1 MSLQFN
7 PIYWSPDR
15 LFSYNKLYNFAIGNR
30 GGGKSF
36 AAKRYCISRFL
47 KTGEQFIYVRRYKN
61 EFDFIKTYFSDIAPY
76 YEGHTFSSRAGVF
89 MIDGKVAGYYLPLS
103 VSTKYKSNSYP
114 LVGTII
120 YDEFIIDK
128 ARIGY
133 LKDEV
138 PLFLDLYETIAR
150 TRDVRVLFIS
160 NALSSINPYFNYFHI
175 DISSGAKFIKG
186 NETCCEI
193 IYNREYTDMKRKTRF
208 GQLIADTAY
217 GNYAILNNFYLD
229 DEAFIEKASGSITAV
244 LGIKYE
250 DRIFGV
256 YYKESNNLVYITERK
271 LPETVK
277 IYSFF
282 NSDHVPNIRLIESA
296 RTDDRMK
303 AIRDMY
309 EYGNV
314 RFESQRARAAFLECM
329 NIL

>member
-1 MSLQFN
+1 MSLQFD
-7 PIYWSPDR
+7 PIFWTPDKI
-15 LFSYNKLYNFAIGNR
+15 FSYNKLFNFVIGNR
-30 GGGKSF
+30 GAGKSF
-36 AAKRYCISRFL
+36 AAKRYCISRYI
-47 KTGEQFIYVRRYKN
+47 KTGEQFVYVRRYKN
-61 EFDFIKTYFSDIAPY
+61 EFDYIKTFFSDIAPFF
-76 YEGHTFSSRAGVF
+76 EGHTFSVRAGEF
-89 MIDGKVAGYYLPLS
+89 KIDDRVAGYYIPLS

-133 LKDEV
+133 IPNEV
-138 PLFLDLYETIAR
+138 PVFLDLYETIAR
-150 TRDVRVLFIS
+150 MRDVRVLFVS

-186 NETCCEI
+186 EETCCEI
-193 IYNREYTDMKRKTRF
+193 VYNPAYTKKKKETRF
-208 GQLIADTAY
+208 GKLISGTDY
-217 GNYAILNNFYLD
+217 GDYAILNNFYLD

-256 YYKESNNLVYITERK
+256 YYKESTNLVYITERK

-296 RTDDRMK
+296 RTDDRMR